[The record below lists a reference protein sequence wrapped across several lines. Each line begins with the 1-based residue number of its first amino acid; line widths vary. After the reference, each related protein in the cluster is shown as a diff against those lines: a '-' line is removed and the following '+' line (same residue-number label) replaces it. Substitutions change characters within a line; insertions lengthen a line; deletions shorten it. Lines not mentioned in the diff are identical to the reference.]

1 MQAEPI
7 YPYGAAQVGAQ
18 LKSIPEDFEVEEV
31 LGFEPQG
38 VGEHLF
44 LWVEKRGL
52 TTHELVERIA
62 RDHGLPAAPIGYS
75 GLKDKHALTRQWLSL
90 QLPGIADPFDC
101 PSGEGYRV
109 LRQTRHTKKL
119 RPGSHK
125 FNRFRLCL
133 REVDDLP
140 RLTLQQMDSLLT
152 QGIANYFGAQ
162 RFGRKADNVEQA
174 LAQLGKRRLSR
185 ARKSILLS
193 SLRSHLFNA
202 ILAQRIDQG
211 HWQAPLEGDV
221 FMLRGS
227 HSIFSEPLDAALLE
241 RYRQLD
247 LSPCASLYGTGR
259 SLMSGQAAAI
269 EQQVFA
275 AHPDITACLDRQRSN
290 LQMRPLRAVAE
301 SLIYDYDAAQK
312 LLRLELSLPA
322 GSYVT
327 TLLEHFLLL
336 EEPN

>member
-1 MQAEPI
+1 MQPELI
-7 YPYGAAQVGAQ
+7 YPYGAAQVGAR

-38 VGEHLF
+38 EGEHLF

-62 RDHGLPAAPIGYS
+62 RDHGLTGAPIGYS

-90 QLPGIADPFDC
+90 QLPGKADPFDC
-101 PSGEGYRV
+101 PCGEGYRV
-109 LRQTRHTKKL
+109 LRQARHTKKL

-133 REVDDLP
+133 REVEDLP
-140 RLTLQQMDSLLT
+140 QRTRQQMDSVVT
-152 QGIANYFGAQ
+152 QGFANYFGAQ

-174 LAQLGKRRLSR
+174 LLQLGKRRLSR

-202 ILAQRIDQG
+202 ILALRIEQG
-211 HWQAPLEGDV
+211 HWQAPLDGDV

-227 HSIFSEPLDAALLE
+227 HSIFSEPVDAALLE

-247 LSPCASLYGTGR
+247 LSPCASLYGAGR
-259 SLMSGQAAAI
+259 SLMSGQAAAL

-275 AHPDITACLDRQRSN
+275 AHPEITACLENQRSN
-290 LQMRPLRAVAE
+290 LQMRPLRALVE
-301 SLIYDYDAAQK
+301 SFSYDYDAAAK

-322 GSYVT
+322 GGYVT

-336 EEPN
+336 EEPG

>member
-1 MQAEPI
+1 MQPELI
-7 YPYGAAQVGAQ
+7 YPYGAAQVGAR

-38 VGEHLF
+38 EGEHLF
-44 LWVEKRGL
+44 LWAEKRGL

-62 RDHGLPAAPIGYS
+62 RDHGLSAAPIGYS

-90 QLPGIADPFDC
+90 QLPGKADPFDC
-101 PSGEGYRV
+101 PSGAGYQV
-109 LRQTRHTKKL
+109 LQQVRHSKKL

-133 REVDDLP
+133 REVENLP
-140 RLTLQQMDSLLT
+140 QRTRQQMDSVLT
-152 QGIANYFGAQ
+152 QGFANYFGVQ

-202 ILAQRIDQG
+202 ILAQRIGLD

-227 HSIFSEPLDAALLE
+227 HSIFSEPADAALLE

-247 LSPCASLYGTGR
+247 LSPCGSLYGSGHR
-259 SLMSGQAAAI
+259 LMSGQAAAI
-269 EQQVFA
+269 EQCVFA
-275 AHPDITACLDRQRSN
+275 AHPEITACLDKQRSN
-290 LQMRPLRAVAE
+290 LQMRPLRAVVE
-301 SLIYDYDAAQK
+301 SFSYDYDAEEK
-312 LLRLELSLPA
+312 LLRLEITLPA

-327 TLLEHFLLL
+327 TLMEHFLLL
-336 EEPN
+336 QQPD

>member
-1 MQAEPI
+1 MPLLPI
-7 YPYGAAQVGAQ
+7 YPYGSAQLSAR

-38 VGEHLF
+38 EGEHLF
-44 LWVEKRGL
+44 LWVEKLGL

-62 RDHGLPAAPIGYS
+62 RDHGLPAMTIGYS

-90 QLPGIADPFDC
+90 QLPGKVDPFNC
-101 PSGEGYRV
+101 PQGQGYRV
-109 LRQTRHTKKL
+109 LRQARHTKKL

-133 REVDDLP
+133 RDVGDMSQQ
-140 RLTLQQMDSLLT
+140 TLQQIESVLT
-152 QGIANYFGAQ
+152 QGFANYFGAQ

-193 SLRSHLFNA
+193 ALRSHLFNA
-202 ILAQRIDQG
+202 ILAHRIDQG
-211 HWQAPLEGDV
+211 HWQAPLDGDV

-227 HSIFSEPLDAALLE
+227 HSIFSETPDAALLE

-247 LSPCASLYGTGR
+247 LSPCASLYGAGR
-259 SLMSGQAAAI
+259 SLMSGPAAAI

-275 AHPDITACLDRQRSN
+275 AHPEITACLESHRSN
-290 LQMRPLRAVAE
+290 LQMRPLRAVVE
-301 SLIYDYDAAQK
+301 SFSYDYDAAAQ

-327 TLLEHFLLL
+327 TLLEHFLLI
-336 EEPN
+336 EEFH